1 MKISV
6 IIPTYK
12 PQSYLWKCLESMNAQ
27 TVDKGYFEVI
37 LVLNGCKDPY
47 LSQILNWATKHK
59 SLNLKVIQT
68 DLGGVSNARNK
79 AIDIAKGEYI
89 TFVDDDDYLSPTCLQ
104 EMLDIANPETIAL
117 CNTIGFYDDG
127 REKIIPQTIVFQ
139 ESSTKGKVPYNKI
152 RAYYSI
158 PWAKLIHKSIIGDR
172 RYNTNFKNGE
182 DCLYMFLLSNRY
194 KYVNFTSKNATYYHR
209 YRENSAIAA
218 LSFNK
223 AIFLNTTKLI
233 AEYTKIY
240 LYGSNYSFKVYLTRV
255 LGAFHTLLN
264 TLRN

>member
-12 PQSYLWKCLESMNAQ
+12 PQSYLWECLESMDAQ
-27 TVDKGYFEVI
+27 TMDKDDFEVI

-47 LSQILNWATKHK
+47 LSQILNWKAKHK
-59 SLNLKVIQT
+59 SLNLNVLQT
-68 DLGGVSNARNK
+68 DFGGVSNARNM
-79 AIDIAKGEYI
+79 AIDVATGEYI
-89 TFVDDDDYLSPTCLQ
+89 TFVDDDDYFSPTCLQ
-104 EMLDIANPETIAL
+104 EMLDIAAPDTIAL
-117 CNTIGFYDDG
+117 CNAIGFYDDG
-127 REKIIPQTIVFQ
+127 REKLIPQTTVFR
-139 ESSTKGKVPYNKI
+139 ESSANGKVPYNKI
-152 RAYYSI
+152 KAYYSI

-194 KYVNFTSKNATYYHR
+194 KYVNFTSKEATYFHR

-218 LSFNK
+218 LRFNK

-240 LYGSNYSFKVYLTRV
+240 FCGSNYSFKVYFTRI

-264 TLRN
+264 ALRN